1 MASSS
6 FTSNSEFE
14 SIERVPKG
22 RVPAAAIAFF
32 IAVICIELVVS
43 THRAWFADLAAWQW
57 EVKRTLIADGTLDGD
72 IAVFG
77 TSVLFHALDPTVA
90 NRALGGDTRVVNLAL
105 NGMLLQ
111 HETQLLRERL
121 ASPKP
126 PSVIVLELRN
136 AVVERESWIRG
147 PYFRFWASWNDFL
160 ESRFYYTNP
169 SLALSFAEY
178 RMLPSFRYRE
188 ALDNWI
194 FDSLRSHDV
203 SRHTRDRNHATA
215 AEMRD
220 HIGMVRADFDDRT
233 VVPPAEG
240 TKLREWSTD
249 AAGERWLAALL
260 DTAAAHNV
268 QVVLVLPPAPPYF
281 VERPGPDGF
290 RARFFAEV
298 SRLERSYPTLG
309 IRVFE
314 PTGYDLEDFADNVH
328 FNTRGRQKLSAQFA
342 KWITEYQATRGEHAA
357 ARQPGAVPALQSR

>member
-14 SIERVPKG
+14 TIERVPAG
-22 RVPAAAIAFF
+22 RVPAAAIAFV
-32 IAVICIELVVS
+32 IAVICIEIGVS
-43 THRAWFADLAAWQW
+43 THREWFADLAAWQW
-57 EVKRTLIADGTLDGD
+57 EVKRTLVADGTLDGD
-72 IAVFG
+72 VAVFG

-90 NRALGGDTRVVNLAL
+90 NRALGGGTRVVNLAL

-147 PYFRFWASWNDFL
+147 PYFRFWASWSNFL
-160 ESRFYYTNP
+160 ESRFYYSNP

-178 RMLPSFRYRE
+178 RLLPSFRYRE

-194 FDSLRSHDV
+194 FDSLRSHGV
-203 SRHTRDRNHATA
+203 ARHTRDRNRATA

-233 VVPPAEG
+233 VVPPATG
-240 TKLREWSTD
+240 TRLREWSTD
-249 AAGERWLAALL
+249 AAGG
-260 DTAAAHNV
+260 
-268 QVVLVLPPAPPYF
+268 AP
-281 VERPGPDGF
+281 VG
-290 RARFFAEV
+290 
-298 SRLERSYPTLG
+298 
-309 IRVFE
+309 
-314 PTGYDLEDFADNVH
+314 
-328 FNTRGRQKLSAQFA
+328 
-342 KWITEYQATRGEHAA
+342 
-357 ARQPGAVPALQSR
+357 QP